1 MHLDGDDPGTL
12 VIEMT
17 LDDPE
22 ALAQPWNRRFTYARQ
37 RDGEL
42 YEFVCA
48 ENDRNPVDEKGLT
61 RQIFEK

>member
-1 MHLDGDDPGTL
+1 
-12 VIEMT
+12 
-17 LDDPE
+17 
-22 ALAQPWNRRFTYARQ
+22 LAQPWNRRFTYARQ

-48 ENDRNPVDEKGLT
+48 ENDRNPVGEDGLT